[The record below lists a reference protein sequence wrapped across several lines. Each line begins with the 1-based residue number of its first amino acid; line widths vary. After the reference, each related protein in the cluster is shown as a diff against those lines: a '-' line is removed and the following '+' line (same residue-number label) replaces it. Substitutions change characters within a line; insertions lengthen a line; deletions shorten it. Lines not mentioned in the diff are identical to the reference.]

1 MKIVIAPDSWKESLT
16 ALEVASAIE
25 QGFREIYPDA
35 EYVRLPVAD
44 GGEGTVEAMVAATGG
59 HQVPLTVTGPL
70 GEPVEAF
77 YGLSGDRQCAFIEMA
92 AASGL
97 ESVPPAQ
104 RNPLLTTSWGTGELI
119 RHALDAGVRQII
131 IGIGGSA
138 TNDGGAGMAQ
148 ALGAKL
154 LTADGQQ
161 IAPGGGALETLAR
174 IDLSEL
180 DPRLADCR
188 IEVACDVTNPLTGP
202 QGASAVFGPQKGA
215 TAQMIDR
222 LDSGLRHYARII
234 ARDLDIDV
242 LSLEGGGAAGGMGAA
257 LYAFCGAQLRPGI
270 EIVTDALQL
279 AERVADADL
288 VITGEGRIDSQTIH
302 GKVPVGVARVAKRFN
317 VPVIGIAGSLT
328 ADVGVVH
335 QHGLDAVFSVL
346 YTICTLDEALANA
359 AANLRMTARNVAA
372 VLQMGDRRQPGWRSG
387 ICSPDKVRSTAIREP
402 SPVALTLTGA
412 TNRIPDRRA

>member
-1 MKIVIAPDSWKESLT
+1 MKIVIAPDSWKESLS

-174 IDLSEL
+174 IDLGEL
-180 DPRLADCR
+180 EPRLADCR
-188 IEVACDVTNPLTGP
+188 IDVACDVTNPLTGP

-222 LDSGLRHYARII
+222 LDGGLRHYARII
-234 ARDLDIDV
+234 ARDLDCDV

-288 VITGEGRIDSQTIH
+288 VITGE
-302 GKVPVGVARVAKRFN
+302 
-317 VPVIGIAGSLT
+317 
-328 ADVGVVH
+328 
-335 QHGLDAVFSVL
+335 
-346 YTICTLDEALANA
+346 
-359 AANLRMTARNVAA
+359 
-372 VLQMGDRRQPGWRSG
+372 
-387 ICSPDKVRSTAIREP
+387 
-402 SPVALTLTGA
+402 
-412 TNRIPDRRA
+412 

>member
-1 MKIVIAPDSWKESLT
+1 MKIVIAPDSYKESLS
-16 ALEVASAIE
+16 ALEVATAIE
-25 QGFREIYPDA
+25 QGFREIWPDA
-35 EYVRLPVAD
+35 DYVKIPVAD
-44 GGEGTVEAMVAATGG
+44 GGEGTVEAMVAATQG
-59 HQVPLTVTGPL
+59 HLVHVDVTGPL
-70 GEPVEAF
+70 GNTIQAF
-77 YGLSGDRQCAFIEMA
+77 YGLSGDERSAFIEMA

-97 ESVPPAQ
+97 EQVPAGL
-104 RNPLLTTSWGTGELI
+104 RDPLKTTSWGTGELI
-119 RHALDAGVRQII
+119 RHALDAGVEHII

-138 TNDGGAGMAQ
+138 TNDGGAGMVQ

-154 LTADGQQ
+154 LDAQNND
-161 IAPGGGALETLAR
+161 IAHGGAGLESLAR
-174 IDLSEL
+174 IDISQL
-180 DPRLADCR
+180 DQRLAACR
-188 IEVACDVTNPLTGP
+188 IEVACDVTNPLTGEE
-202 QGASAVFGPQKGA
+202 GASAVFGPQKGA

-288 VITGEGRIDSQTIH
+288 VISGEGRIDSQTIH

-317 VPVIGIAGSLT
+317 VPVIGFAGSLT

-359 AANLRMTARNVAA
+359 AANLRMTARTVAA
-372 VLQMGDRRQPGWRSG
+372 VLQMGG
-387 ICSPDKVRSTAIREP
+387 K
-402 SPVALTLTGA
+402 L
-412 TNRIPDRRA
+412 